1 MKNALLKLTTS
12 GEIHKSDKITTCI
25 GQIVDITD
33 DYRAK
38 IDYPSNPLGPVIAR
52 SVIRASDCE
61 DLLHAP
67 VMLVFEN
74 GDPALPII
82 AGLVHESI
90 FTPNIHEILD
100 VPGTK
105 RHEVVLDGKR
115 IVFEADTEIILR
127 CGRSS
132 ITLHADGKIVVKG
145 KNLVSRASAANK
157 IKGSIVNIN

>member
-38 IDYPSNPLGPVIAR
+38 IDYPGNPLGTVIAR
-52 SVIRASDCE
+52 SVIQAEICE
-61 DLLHAP
+61 DLLHAR
-67 VMLVFEN
+67 VMLIFEN

-90 FTPNIHEILD
+90 FAPSIHEIFD

-115 IVFEADTEIILR
+115 VVLDADKEIVLR
-127 CGRSS
+127 CGKSS
-132 ITLHADGKIVVKG
+132 ITLRADGKIIVKG
-145 KNLVSRASAANK
+145 KNLVSRASESNK
-157 IKGSIVNIN
+157 VRGASVNIN